1 MLILLAFAKMQD
13 FAEDSYAWQWA
24 LAFAVVTFLFGLFGG
39 PLIAAAISAV
49 IWGLYSWGYFA
60 LLRQMADSLILW
72 LMVCIGGVMLPG
84 LGGLFVVSDTSL
96 TLNASLP

>member
-1 MLILLAFAKMQD
+1 MLLHMLILLAFAKMQD

-39 PLIAAAISAV
+39 PLIAAAISTV

-72 LMVCIGGVMLPG
+72 LMVCIGGIMLPW
-84 LGGLFVVSDTSL
+84 LLLMKLLANTAVQ
-96 TLNASLP
+96 

>member
-39 PLIAAAISAV
+39 PLIAAAISTV

-60 LLRQMADSLILW
+60 LLRRLVDSLVLW
-72 LMVCIGGVMLPG
+72 LIVYIGGVILPW
-84 LGGLFVVSDTSL
+84 LLLAKLLLS
-96 TLNASLP
+96 ASAQ

>member
-39 PLIAAAISAV
+39 TLIAAAISAV
-49 IWGLYSWGYFA
+49 IWGLYS
-60 LLRQMADSLILW
+60 
-72 LMVCIGGVMLPG
+72 
-84 LGGLFVVSDTSL
+84 
-96 TLNASLP
+96 